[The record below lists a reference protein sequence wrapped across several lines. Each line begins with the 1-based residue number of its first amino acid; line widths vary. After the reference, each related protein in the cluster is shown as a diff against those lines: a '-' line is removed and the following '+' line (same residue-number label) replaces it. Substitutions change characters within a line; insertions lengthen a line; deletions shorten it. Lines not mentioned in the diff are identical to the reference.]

1 MEEVEFQLNSD
12 VMVVIKFSHCCGMID
27 IQRRGGSKCYISA

>member
-12 VMVVIKFSHCCGMID
+12 VMVVITISHCCGMID
-27 IQRRGGSKCYISA
+27 TQGRGYSKCYISV